1 MANRMKQVI
10 ELKVYATKQ
19 EVIDRL
25 NSFLMWGQ
33 ITPEE
38 YNELMLLAENVY
50 NPPVVE
56 EELPVEETVEGE

>member
-10 ELKVYATKQ
+10 ELKVYATQQ

-33 ITPEE
+33 LTPEE
-38 YNELMLLAENVY
+38 YNELMLLTESVY

-56 EELPVEETVEGE
+56 PTEDEIELV